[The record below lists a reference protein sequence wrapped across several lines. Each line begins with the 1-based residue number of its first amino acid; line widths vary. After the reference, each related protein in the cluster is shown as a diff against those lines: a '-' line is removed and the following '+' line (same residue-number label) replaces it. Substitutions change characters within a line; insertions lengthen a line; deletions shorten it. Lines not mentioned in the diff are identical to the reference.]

1 MSLVGATT
9 FITMDRIVTL
19 SIMPLGIS
27 IKRHYAACHY
37 AECDVLFIVML
48 NVIMLSV
55 VFYLLSW
62 LNAIML
68 SIEMLN
74 VIILCSVGPYGKL
87 FKKKALINIRP
98 DY

>member
-9 FITMDRIVTL
+9 FITMDRI
-19 SIMPLGIS
+19 SIMTLGIS
-27 IKRHYAACHY
+27 IKCHY
-37 AECDVLFIVML
+37 AECHVLFIVML
-48 NVIMLSV
+48 NVIMPSV
-55 VFYLLSW
+55 MFYLLLW

-87 FKKKALINIRP
+87 FKKNSLINFRP
-98 DY
+98 DS